1 MDISEGHRGDR
12 LWLPSFGD
20 AVRVSL
26 SRVSHLVLHCFVKRL
41 LFTLSRA
48 TFNLWSK
55 WYATSMRS

>member
-48 TFNLWSK
+48 TFNL
-55 WYATSMRS
+55 